1 MTISTAEDF
10 LRENWDDDEIAIFRL
25 FNFRCLVCPRTAVVL
40 HEIIPK
46 SKAPKTW
53 NRPENK
59 VPLCAECHEEIHRHG
74 AMRYV
79 EFLTT
84 RRAIRANNN

>member
-1 MTISTAEDF
+1 MTISTARNF
-10 LRENWDDDEIAIFRL
+10 SMENWSEEELAIFRQ
-25 FNFRCLVCPRTAVVL
+25 FSFKCLVCSKQAIVL

-53 NRPENK
+53 DVPENK
-59 VPLCAECHEEIHRHG
+59 VPLCANCHEEIHRHG

-79 EFLTT
+79 EFLKT
-84 RRAIRANNN
+84 RREIRLGIN

>member
-1 MTISTAEDF
+1 MTISTARNFSMESWSEEE
-10 LRENWDDDEIAIFRL
+10 LAIFRQ
-25 FNFRCLVCPRTAVVL
+25 FSFKCLVCSKQAVVL

-53 NRPENK
+53 DRPENK
-59 VPLCAECHEEIHRHG
+59 VPLCANCHENIHRHG

-79 EFLTT
+79 EFLKT
-84 RRAIRANNN
+84 IREIRLGIN